1 MFKTQ
6 MGAVEDSSSTIY
18 LRPETAQGHFVNFL
32 NYKNT
37 TRSKIP
43 FGIAA
48 VGKSFRNEITPGNF
62 IFRTREF
69 EQMEMQYFVKPG
81 TDDAFFQDW
90 KNRRMEFYLKYGLS
104 PANLKFHPH
113 PPNELAHYAKAAEDI
128 QYNFP
133 MGFSEL
139 EGIHNRTDFDLS
151 AHAQMSG
158 KNLEYVSD
166 TGERFIPYV
175 IETAV
180 GCDRLLLAF
189 LCEAF
194 REETI
199 EEDKGQSKRIVLGLH
214 PALAPYKAAIL
225 PLMKKPE
232 LTSIAK
238 NIFQSLVED
247 FDITSD
253 ETTASIG
260 KRYRRQDEIGT
271 PFCLTVDYQ
280 TIEDQTVTVRHR
292 DTMQQERIPI
302 TELTN
307 YLRVHTK

>member
-6 MGAVEDSSSTIY
+6 MGAVEDSSAVIY

-32 NYKNT
+32 NYKTAARN
-37 TRSKIP
+37 KIP

-81 TDDAFFQDW
+81 TDESFFKHW
-90 KNRRMEFYLKYGLS
+90 KETRYNFFIKYGLQ
-104 PANLKFHPH
+104 AENLRFHPH
-113 PPNELAHYAKAAEDI
+113 PKEELAHYAKAAEDI

-139 EGIHNRTDFDLS
+139 EGIHNRTDFDLT
-151 AHAQMSG
+151 AHAKMSG
-158 KNLEYVSD
+158 KNLEYVGEN
-166 TGERFIPYV
+166 GERFVPFV

-180 GCDRLLLAF
+180 GCDRLILAF

-194 REETI
+194 REETL
-199 EEDKGQSKRIVLGLH
+199 EDDQGKTDTRVVLGLH
-214 PALAPYKAAIL
+214 PAIAPVKVAVL

-232 LTSIAK
+232 LMAVAK
-238 NIFQSLVED
+238 QIHQSLVEEFEVVYD
-247 FDITSD
+247 D
-253 ETTASIG
+253 TAQIG
-260 KRYRRQDEIGT
+260 KRYRRQDEVGT
-271 PFCLTVDYQ
+271 PFCLTVDYDSLV
-280 TIEDQTVTVRHR
+280 DQSVTVRDR
-292 DTMQQERIPI
+292 DTMAQVRVKISDLE
-302 TELTN
+302 T
-307 YLRVHTK
+307 YLRPKLK